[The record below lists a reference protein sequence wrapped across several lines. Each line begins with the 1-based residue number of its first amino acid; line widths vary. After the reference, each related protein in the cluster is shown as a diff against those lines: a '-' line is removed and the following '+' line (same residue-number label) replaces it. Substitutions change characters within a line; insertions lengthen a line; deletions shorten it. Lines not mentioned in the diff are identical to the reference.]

1 MFLCRSPSPEWL
13 SEINWELG
21 DSQHFRAHFARKRAG
36 LCQGCVGWIHTLV
49 FAAVSW
55 GGSAHQPLP
64 NCFFTA
70 VAFYCAW
77 LVALERLLSVILLPG
92 TARESLLMGVRALA
106 RPSMGALLGC
116 QSFALLPQYLSQLFS
131 CVFFPISACT
141 TNCRT
146 GAERQEAACAP
157 QESSSRG
164 FGGDAGQLAGSAH
177 RLSRP
182 QA

>member
-1 MFLCRSPSPEWL
+1 M
-13 SEINWELG
+13 
-21 DSQHFRAHFARKRAG
+21 
-36 LCQGCVGWIHTLV
+36 GWIRTLV

-55 GGSAHQPLP
+55 GGSAHQLLP

-70 VAFYCAW
+70 VAFCCAW

-92 TARESLLMGVRALA
+92 TARESPLTGMRALA
-106 RPSMGALLGC
+106 CPSIGALLGC
-116 QSFALLPQYLSQLFS
+116 QSFALLPQYLSRLLSF
-131 CVFFPISACT
+131 VAFPVSVCSM
-141 TNCRT
+141 NCRI
-146 GAERQEAACAP
+146 GAEWEEASCTP

-164 FGGDAGQLAGSAH
+164 FGGTAGQLARSAH